1 MLPPHRPPQ
10 YLEYLN
16 RYYDKKALSYVETAK
31 LWLRSEYQQR
41 NWDRELQNLLNK
53 IEKIKYW
60 SYSSFYEED
69 RFSGTFEEAV
79 QETEILKI
87 GRAHV

>member
-1 MLPPHRPPQ
+1 MEILEKCFNADKRKVFHAVRYAEQ
-10 YLEYLN
+10 SIEYLN

-53 IEKIKYW
+53 IEKIK
-60 SYSSFYEED
+60 
-69 RFSGTFEEAV
+69 
-79 QETEILKI
+79 L
-87 GRAHV
+87 